1 MDSGHLFDCIRPACI
16 SRPLCFQLQ
25 PGRKSMF
32 SAANRQGEVAEI
44 IHLKVRVA
52 TTWILKHQGSTKHV
66 FTKQKSGFLKRWSS
80 GFPEH
85 PKKGIML

>member
-1 MDSGHLFDCIRPACI
+1 
-16 SRPLCFQLQ
+16 
-25 PGRKSMF
+25 MF

-85 PKKGIML
+85 PKKGIMLWPEQKESTPKYLYKHMQIDWELHVFM